1 MADGAPAADGRRS
14 RRPSDA
20 GSCAPRADILPA
32 GDNADVD
39 LTRLSWSATVFA
51 CLIAVVV
58 LLLQG
63 YYGYAIVTLAVAVS
77 AGINLI

>member
-1 MADGAPAADGRRS
+1 MSAHARSSGAGTPWGR
-14 RRPSDA
+14 A
-20 GSCAPRADILPA
+20 VILPA
-32 GDNADVD
+32 GDNAAVD
-39 LTRLSWSATVFA
+39 LARLSWTATVFA
-51 CLIAVVV
+51 CVIAVVV